1 MDAVT
6 FSPFVVFVAQVPM
19 LPFIPVISMFVNIY
33 LMMQLEERTW
43 VKFSIWMA
51 IGSYSPSLFFN
62 CKNSALYTYVG

>member
-1 MDAVT
+1 MDTVT
-6 FSPFVVFVAQVPM
+6 LSPFVVFVSQVPM

-51 IGSYSPSLFFN
+51 IGSYTPSFFFLT
-62 CKNSALYTYVG
+62 ARILLATLT